1 LKKFDE
7 LLFKLLCWTCGIL
20 IFAMMVVTF
29 SQVLARYAFQHSL
42 SWSEEVGRFIFVW
55 ISFLG
60 MAACFKSGAHVA
72 LDLLVKYLTGFSRKT
87 LEIVNGILTVLLSSA
102 IFVSGIS
109 LFQLGTRQ
117 QSPALN
123 IPMQWIYIVVPV
135 SGLLL
140 LYFSI
145 RILCGY
151 FTQQKKG

>member
-1 LKKFDE
+1 
-7 LLFKLLCWTCGIL
+7 
-20 IFAMMVVTF
+20 
-29 SQVLARYAFQHSL
+29 
-42 SWSEEVGRFIFVW
+42 
-55 ISFLG
+55 

-87 LEIVNGILTVLLSSA
+87 LEIVNGILIVLLSSA

-123 IPMQWIYIVVPV
+123 IPMQWIYIVVPF

-151 FTQQKKG
+151 FAQQKKG